1 MAINNIN
8 NRKKIQAA
16 RWQYLGL
23 YLLSLVLVGLAFYQF
38 IKVAPGQVAD
48 FDRQRLDSLNA
59 YEARFSAINAE
70 MDSVLYLV
78 KGIETA
84 RSFNYVESNINDR
97 IRAIETLGADSRFD
111 TETVRDLIHL
121 LLDAKEKALDFD
133 EELAD
138 KEDEIEDLEDNIE
151 DLKDD
156 LKAAQLEI
164 RLLSQ

>member
-23 YLLSLVLVGLAFYQF
+23 YLFSMLLVGLAFYQC
-38 IKVAPGQVAD
+38 IKAAPEQVAD

-70 MDSVLYLV
+70 MDSVLHLV
-78 KGIETA
+78 NGIATA

-138 KEDEIEDLEDNIE
+138 KEDEIDDLEDEI
-151 DLKDD
+151 DD
-156 LKAAQLEI
+156 LEDDIEAVKLEL
-164 RLLSQ
+164 RLCCK